1 MSLDPSKLA
10 ELETAFNAGAISA
23 TDYAAAMGKAAKDLT
38 ASSNKFG
45 SAFLQAGTQLG
56 AGLTG
61 LATAM
66 ANGQQGASAFNGVIN
81 SSSAAL
87 GTMLKE
93 LGPLGT
99 AFGKLTEFAGEYL
112 VRANQQGDALFK
124 SFQDLSRVGGAS
136 AEGMTGVFENMQQFG
151 LTMNQLPEFG
161 AMIAQNSAALA
172 MLGGTVTKGAKQF
185 AEVASGIQQS
195 GLQSEFMRMGLTTK
209 NINEGTANYLRIQ
222 AMTAANSV
230 KTTEQLTAGA
240 AEYISQQDRLSRLT
254 GKSADIL
261 AKEQEERMADQR
273 FRAYTREQ
281 TQKEADLRAIGTEE
295 SIAQADAIKAQEKET
310 KLLLGSLTGGMRK
323 AAQDMI
329 AGGTIAGSKE
339 AEQMM
344 KLMPEMS
351 QKLMSGTFKASEDLQ
366 KGADEAGKQL
376 NQFSG
381 LAKVGQ
387 FDQVFGKF
395 NEVADFEAKQ
405 LALRKTGVD
414 AADKEKAKIAEG
426 GNVDINNQVAM
437 RQAQTATT
445 LAMDNLVQKG
455 VGPVTAGMAKLAI
468 GIEKVITTIPPQ
480 YIGEKTSTRDTG
492 RGTATPAVAG
502 YGTSVK
508 PADFQKFL
516 EDSVANAIKALNN
529 VGKEPTTFTEKMDVL
544 KGKNTTPIVESS
556 AGDSTAMQKLAALR
570 TPVPKSDTSQTEK
583 PVTPQ
588 APKSAAPQVIRPV
601 VNVEPVIPTPVVNIV
616 PKQEPLAGP
625 NTKYRTSLDDTRPE
639 PPKTETTTQSA
650 TGASPELTQ
659 GLMELARNIGLQ
671 TSSINELVD
680 LMRRSN
686 GIQDRI
692 LQQSRN

>member
-1 MSLDPSKLA
+1 MAELTVEQLNEKLA
-10 ELETAFNAGAISA
+10 STTEKLERMESALSQAAGKTSSFAQ
-23 TDYAAAMGKAAKDLT
+23 
-38 ASSNKFG
+38 ASS
-45 SAFLQAGTQLG
+45 QALKQLG
-56 AGLTG
+56 TG
-61 LATAM
+61 VTGFATAM
-66 ANGQQGASAFNGVIN
+66 ADGKQGASAFNGVIN
-81 SSSAAL
+81 SSAGAL

-93 LGPLGT
+93 LGPLGQ
-99 AFGKLTEFAGEYL
+99 AFSKLTDFAGEYL

-136 AEGMTGVFENMQQFG
+136 AEGMTGVFANMQKFG

-161 AMIAQNSAALA
+161 AMIAQNSEALA

-209 NINEGTANYLRIQ
+209 NINEGTASYLRIQ

-414 AADKEKAKIAEG
+414 AADKEKAKVAEG
-426 GNVDINNQVAM
+426 GGDVDVNNQVAM

-445 LAMDNLVQKG
+445 MAMDNLVNKG
-455 VGPVTAGMAKLAI
+455 VGPVTAGMLKLATS
-468 GIEKVITTIPPQ
+468 IEKVITETIPKK

-492 RGTATPAVAG
+492 RGTATPATAG

-508 PADFQKFL
+508 PADFQEIRKAA
-516 EDSVANAIKALNN
+516 ANAMKALNN

-544 KGKNTTPIVESS
+544 KGNNTTPIVESS
-556 AGDSTAMQKLAALR
+556 AGDSTAMQKLSALR

-601 VNVEPVIPTPVVNIV
+601 VNVEPVIPPPVVNIV